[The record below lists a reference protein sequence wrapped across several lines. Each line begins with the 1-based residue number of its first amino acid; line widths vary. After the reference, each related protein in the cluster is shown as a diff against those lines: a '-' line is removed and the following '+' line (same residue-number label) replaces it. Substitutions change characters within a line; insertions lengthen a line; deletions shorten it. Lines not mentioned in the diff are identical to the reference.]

1 MLSVLPSSPLHS
13 LGSPPSSR
21 HSARPP
27 AQGRVANRDNG
38 HLVLIARCI
47 GGAIRGGLALP
58 WSPHSRRRQT
68 GNKSSLGGP
77 DKRSVRWAGL
87 GGRCPRSWSPAG
99 VYGMGGLGRNTVLGV
114 RGGLVRGRT
123 VTLGVRLEG
132 VDLVWSQ
139 GGSLANE
146 LTYKTEVES
155 QR

>member
-1 MLSVLPSSPLHS
+1 
-13 LGSPPSSR
+13 
-21 HSARPP
+21 
-27 AQGRVANRDNG
+27 
-38 HLVLIARCI
+38 
-47 GGAIRGGLALP
+47 
-58 WSPHSRRRQT
+58 
-68 GNKSSLGGP
+68 
-77 DKRSVRWAGL
+77 
-87 GGRCPRSWSPAG
+87 
-99 VYGMGGLGRNTVLGV
+99 MGGLGRNTVLGV